1 MTLAILVLVMAGIVT
16 VSTLMTINETGK
28 PRTVLTPGMVSAIVA
43 VNAAIVVIMVLAA
56 LHIMH

>member
-1 MTLAILVLVMAGIVT
+1 MVLAILVLVMAGIVT

-56 LHIMH
+56 LHLTH